1 MAATMNTISAMSA
14 ISCSVLALGVTMVAR
29 RCILLFYFTSASHA
43 RDVRRDA
50 KSHLETKSSWRR
62 WTVRVKGLIGSSPTK
77 YGLASE
83 AAPGLHSSRRDFSSD
98 AAVCLGRF
106 VTARAICLLSI
117 QTLTLFW
124 MTPDPAVAGARLALV
139 AILCRP
145 ARYLHAG

>member
-1 MAATMNTISAMSA
+1 
-14 ISCSVLALGVTMVAR
+14 
-29 RCILLFYFTSASHA
+29 
-43 RDVRRDA
+43 
-50 KSHLETKSSWRR
+50 
-62 WTVRVKGLIGSSPTK
+62 VKGLIGSSPTK

-98 AAVCLGRF
+98 AAVCLGLF

-145 ARYLHAG
+145 ARYLHAGQRADRPRGRTGSRDTWA